1 MNDGDGG
8 ARVPEAADSERPS
21 QPGGAR
27 RLEAPPAVT
36 WIVQTLQDHGFETWT
51 VGGAVRDA
59 LLGRS
64 SGDWDLATRARPRDV
79 QRIFKRTIPVGV
91 DHGTVGVVARDGI
104 MYEVTTFRRDVETD
118 GRHAVVA
125 FADRIEDDL
134 ARRDFTINAIAWH
147 PLTRRLLDPFG
158 GRDDLEA
165 GLVRTVGEPAE
176 RFGEDYLRV
185 LRAFRFAGRFGL
197 RVEDATWQ
205 AIRAVVDRLPGL
217 SAERIRDELI
227 KVLETDA
234 TPSIALG
241 LYLESG
247 ALAVL
252 YPELAA
258 RAGVPAVV
266 PDEPASP
273 STGGLDVPTEWDV
286 CRRAADSLP
295 TGNAT
300 LRLAALLRGLRHADA
315 AALLMRLRLSNE
327 QTDRTLRMATTA
339 DVPAPE
345 ATDVDFR
352 RWLSRA
358 GPDVWPA
365 ATRLQLAIATTRA
378 ALGLTDDAA
387 AERLEA
393 SWLRARAIHDQKPPL
408 TIGDLDFDGRDLIAL
423 GLKPGPRFGSILEG
437 LLEWVLDDPSRNRH
451 DVLADRVLKEV
462 ADG

>member
-8 ARVPEAADSERPS
+8 ARVPEVAESDGRTEPREAK
-21 QPGGAR
+21 
-27 RLEAPPAVT
+27 RLEAPPAVI
-36 WIVQTLQDHGFETWT
+36 WIVQTLEDHGFETWT

-59 LLGRS
+59 LLGRP
-64 SGDWDLATRARPRDV
+64 SGDWDLATRARPRDM
-79 QRIFKRTIPVGV
+79 QRIFKRTVPVGV

-118 GRHAVVA
+118 GRHAVVS
-125 FADRIEDDL
+125 FSDRIEEDL

-147 PLTRRLLDPFG
+147 PLTRRLLDPFR

-176 RFGEDYLRV
+176 RFDEDYLRV

-197 RVEDATWQ
+197 RVEDATWE

-227 KVLETDA
+227 KVLDTD
-234 TPSIALG
+234 TKPSIALG

-258 RAGVPAVV
+258 RTGVPAVG
-266 PDEPASP
+266 PDEPAST
-273 STGGLDVPTEWDV
+273 STTHGGVPTEWDV
-286 CRRAADSLP
+286 HRAAADSLP

-300 LRLAALLRGLRHADA
+300 LRLAALLHGLEHTDA

-339 DVPAPE
+339 ELPAPD
-345 ATDVDFR
+345 APDADFR
-352 RWLSRA
+352 RWLSRT

-365 ATRLQLAIATTRA
+365 AARLQLAVATTRY
-378 ALGLTDDAA
+378 ALGLTDEAA
-387 AERLEA
+387 DERLEA

-408 TIGDLDFDGRDLIAL
+408 TVGDLDLDGRDLIAL

-451 DVLADRVLKEV
+451 DVLVDRVLKEV
-462 ADG
+462 SDG